1 MYVIRRGPL
10 LIGHVYKQN
19 EMYFEYL
26 GGDAFLVY
34 YENFNPKND
43 LIILRGC
50 LLAYAV
56 EIPKDDKDFLKMK
69 EEVINKINTYKNSPE
84 FQELMNKFLTNQ
96 SDIDI
101 ILNSYDSSSTT

>member
-1 MYVIRRGPL
+1 MNSSL
-10 LIGHVYKQN
+10 
-19 EMYFEYL
+19 
-26 GGDAFLVY
+26 
-34 YENFNPKND
+34 
-43 LIILRGC
+43 
-50 LLAYAV
+50 
-56 EIPKDDKDFLKMK
+56 PKDDKDFLKMK